1 MKKKILQNIK
11 PKEYE
16 NSVSEKYN
24 NYKWMLYI
32 GIGGL
37 LLMFFDLTFMF
48 AMSRTYY
55 AEAPIK
61 LPVVFYW
68 NTIVLLFSSVILEL
82 VKKYY
87 NNDRF
92 TKYKTT
98 LVFLP
103 ATGILFLVGQVG
115 GWAALFTSGYQ
126 PNQHYSAYLYV
137 ISAIHA
143 LHIIGCLAFLF
154 YFIKKSFEVLKDYA
168 TSIVYFTD
176 PIIKSQLK
184 LFSILWHFLVA
195 IWLYLMLFFFILK

>member
-61 LPVVFYW
+61 LPIVFYW
-68 NTIVLLFSSVILEL
+68 NTIILIVSNIIL
-82 VKKYY
+82 IFVNKFYL
-87 NNDRF
+87 NDNYH
-92 TKYKTT
+92 KYKTT
-98 LVFLP
+98 LIILA
-103 ATGILFLVGQVG
+103 ATGVLFIIGQMG
-115 GWAALFTSGYQ
+115 GWAALFMSGYQ
-126 PNQHYSAYLYV
+126 LNNHYAAYLYV
-137 ISAIHA
+137 ISAIHV
-143 LHIIGCLAFLF
+143 LHIIGGLVFLF
-154 YFIKKSFEVLKDYA
+154 YFINKSFRVLKDYA

-184 LFSILWHFLVA
+184 LFSILWYFLGA
-195 IWLYLMLFFFILK
+195 MWLYLMLFFFIMK